1 MRQAFREAGMLL
13 FFATALGFL
22 YTAATGK
29 GLFAD
34 PASASSVEPA
44 KTATPL
50 TGDHAPV
57 LISLDEARNL
67 FESGEVLFIDS
78 RHEFDFQLGH
88 ISGAV
93 NIPLKEI
100 ENKKDSLSSVP
111 KDRLL
116 IVYCDGAECNSSI
129 ELSSKLF
136 QSGYSNVRIFF
147 GGWREWE
154 AARLPI
160 VASHD

>member
-13 FFATALGFL
+13 FFAAALGFL

-34 PASASSVEPA
+34 PA
-44 KTATPL
+44 KTATPP
-50 TGDHAPV
+50 TGDHTPV
-57 LISLDEARNL
+57 LISLDEARTS
-67 FESGEVLFIDS
+67 FESGEALFIDS
-78 RHEFDFQLGH
+78 RHEFDYKLGH
-88 ISGAV
+88 IRGAV

-100 ENKKDSLSSVP
+100 EERKDSLASVP
-111 KDRLL
+111 KDKLL

-160 VASHD
+160 VASND

>member
-13 FFATALGFL
+13 CFATALGFL
-22 YTAATGK
+22 YSAATGK

-34 PASASSVEPA
+34 PAE
-44 KTATPL
+44 TATLL

-57 LISLDEARNL
+57 LISLDEARTL
-67 FESGEVLFIDS
+67 FESGEALFIDS
-78 RHEFDFQLGH
+78 RHEFDYQLGH

-111 KDRLL
+111 KDKLL